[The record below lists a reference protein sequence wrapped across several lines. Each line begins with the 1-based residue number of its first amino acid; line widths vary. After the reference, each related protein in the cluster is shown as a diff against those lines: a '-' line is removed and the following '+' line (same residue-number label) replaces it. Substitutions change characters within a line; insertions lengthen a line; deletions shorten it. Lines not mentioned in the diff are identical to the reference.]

1 MLQEKVAVVTG
12 SSTGIGYETALT
24 LARNG
29 FYTYATMRNLEGDS
43 EEKVTN
49 ISKSEN
55 LPLQVIKLDVNND
68 KSVIDAIDRIIQE
81 KKRIDVTINNAGYA
95 LVGAFEETSKDD
107 IIAQFET
114 NFFGAI
120 RVMQAV
126 IPIMRKQRSGKIVNI
141 TSMGGRIITPLSS
154 IYHGTKFA
162 LEGLSESIQ
171 YELEPFG
178 IKIILIEPGTI
189 SSNFM
194 MNLKMAAATKASGH
208 DNHDNNANSQYKQ
221 IENNLLEAFNQMEN
235 ITRPSDV
242 AKTILQA
249 VMSDNPNFR
258 YVVGKDAA
266 MLLEARKN
274 MSDVEFR
281 DLIKKQ
287 IGIDKNTLPEPR
299 V

>member
-141 TSMGGRIITPLSS
+141 TSMGGRIAIPLDS
-154 IYHGTKFA
+154 IYHATKFA

-178 IKIILIEPGTI
+178 IKVILIEPGAVG
-189 SSNFM
+189 SNFWK
-194 MNLKMAAATKASGH
+194 NLKMTTKIADPNISV
-208 DNHDNNANSQYKQ
+208 YRKL
-221 IENNLLEAFNQMEN
+221 ENNISEALKQMVQN
-235 ITRPSDV
+235 TIPSSQV
-242 AKTILQA
+242 AKVILQA
-249 VMSDNPNFR
+249 VISDNPEFR
-258 YVVGKDAA
+258 YVVGEDAA
-266 MLLEARKN
+266 MIIEARRN
-274 MSDVEFR
+274 MTDREFQN
-281 DLIKKQ
+281 LIKKQ
-287 IGIDKNTLPEPR
+287 FNL
-299 V
+299 